1 MSKVPLGFTF
11 YDAVKSGGQ
20 KSGHTCERTTAA
32 SASWP
37 FQLGCQEAGRE
48 GV

>member
-1 MSKVPLGFTF
+1 MPLGLTF

-20 KSGHTCERTTAA
+20 KSGHACERTSAA

-37 FQLGCQEAGRE
+37 FGLGCQEAGSE
-48 GV
+48 GA